1 MAFFKTFPRT
11 LKGSSYPIW
20 EEVTLSDEEE
30 KRAEIEAKEENISL
44 MKECID
50 EAKKILTEKGFK
62 FYQSDVVNL
71 AVSIFDKSAS
81 HSVYYKENKAKEKF
95 DERFKDNS

>member
-20 EEVTLSDEEE
+20 EEVTLSEKDEKEAE
-30 KRAEIEAKEENISL
+30 KRAKEENIVL
-44 MKECID
+44 IKECID
-50 EAKKILTEKGFK
+50 EAKQILTEKGFK

-71 AVSIFDKSAS
+71 AVSLFEKSAS
-81 HSVYYKENKAKEKF
+81 HSVYHKENKAKEIF
-95 DERFKDNS
+95 DKKFKDNS

>member
-30 KRAEIEAKEENISL
+30 RKAETEAKEENISL
-44 MKECID
+44 IKECID
-50 EAKKILTEKGFK
+50 EAKKILAEKGFK

-71 AVSIFDKSAS
+71 AIAIYDKIAS
-81 HSVYYKENKAKEKF
+81 HQIYYKENKAKEKF
-95 DERFKDNS
+95 DEIFKDNS